1 MENVLIDTDVI
12 LDFFFDRRPFSES
25 AAMVL
30 TLCETRRINGYIT
43 PVICSN
49 AYYILRQTA
58 SHQKVIAK
66 LSVLMSVLDV
76 LSMNKA
82 VVLQALH
89 SGFRDLE
96 DAMQYTAALQS
107 GSIDLILTRNLR
119 DYSKS
124 DIAVLTPDQ
133 FLRVHSG

>member
-89 SGFRDLE
+89 SGFKDLE
-96 DAMQYTAALQS
+96 DALQYMAALQS

-133 FLRVHSG
+133 FLRIHSA

>member
-1 MENVLIDTDVI
+1 MENILIDTDVI
-12 LDFFFDRRPFSES
+12 LDFFFDRRPFSKS
-25 AAMVL
+25 AARVL
-30 TLCETRRINGYIT
+30 SLCETRRINGYIT

-66 LSVLMSVLDV
+66 LSVLISVLDM
-76 LSMNKA
+76 LSMDKT

-89 SGFRDLE
+89 SGFKDLE
-96 DAMQYTAALQS
+96 DALQYMAALQS

-119 DYSKS
+119 DYSRS

-133 FLRVHSG
+133 FLRLQSA